1 MTTNKNA
8 TFRSG
13 QRVRWVSL
21 AVLALQWYGSAQAAE
36 AAAAAEADQATTA
49 ATTAAPTTTNE
60 KEKSDK
66 EATTLQ
72 RVTITATRR
81 PEPLQTSSTSAS
93 VLTGDDL
100 TKLGVNIVDQIQFA
114 MPSATANNFGQ
125 GLNFNIRGI
134 GKAETNT
141 QTTVGV
147 ISYRDGIATFPGYFA
162 EEPYYDIAS
171 VQIFRGPQGTF
182 GGQNAIGGAV
192 FVESND
198 PSIKGGVSGYLAG
211 QFGNYSDKAVQG
223 AVNLPI
229 NSTMAARVAFNTE
242 DRNSFWN
249 ITGPYTGGNGALHS
263 RSARMGFIWQPTS
276 ALTVLLKADLNRI
289 DMGAY
294 PSDPVNSPNDPF
306 NITANGDQKAKDRFG
321 RTTLKVEYTFDNGTK
336 FRSITGRQT
345 GNTAYNAD
353 LDGTSVGRNE
363 FRDSVDEFI
372 TSQEFNLISPDSGA
386 FTWIAGAYTQKDT
399 YTFPVGQF
407 VIGVPLGSIYSEYRL
422 GGTNPK
428 KTWAAFGQIGYLL
441 TDELKLVVEGRYS
454 KSSTANNVN
463 VMQYGTPI
471 LAQQEAKFN
480 NFSGKVALNWTLNE
494 NHFLY
499 AFAASAFRP
508 GGLNVPVGL
517 GLPAPFDEEKV
528 KTFEAGWKATWMGGQ
543 VQTQTSAFYN
553 NYRNFQVTIGYPNYP
568 TFGFE
573 LNTPNPTKMYGL
585 EGQIQAKLGEG
596 WAARANLGWLH
607 SSIGEFFAT
616 DPRAASV
623 APCDIAKGPAG
634 PTCLNLGG
642 HEQTYAPSMTFNAS
656 LERRFMIGDTSITPR
671 INYAYI
677 SSQWATLFQ
686 NRARG
691 DEIGARNLLGA
702 QIDWERGDWMGSLY
716 GTNLTDKRYLAAI
729 GSGLRYAGAPRQYGV
744 RVTKFF

>member
-1 MTTNKNA
+1 MTSKKN
-8 TFRSG
+8 TFVTG

-36 AAAAAEADQATTA
+36 AAAAAEADQAPTA
-49 ATTAAPTTTNE
+49 ATSTTE

-66 EATTLQ
+66 EAQTLQ
-72 RVTITATRR
+72 KVTITATRR
-81 PEPLQTSSTSAS
+81 AEPLQTSSTSAS

-100 TKLGVNIVDQIQFA
+100 IKLGVNVVDQIQFA

-147 ISYRDGIATFPGYFA
+147 ISYRDGIASFPGYFA

-198 PSIKGGVSGYLAG
+198 PSVKGGVSGYLAG
-211 QFGNYSDKAVQG
+211 QLGNYSDKAVQG
-223 AVNLPI
+223 AVNMPI

-263 RSARMGFIWQPTS
+263 RSARFGFIWQPTS
-276 ALTVLLKADLNRI
+276 ALTVLLKSDLNRI

-294 PSDPVNSPNDPF
+294 PADSVTDPSNPTRLNPNDPF
-306 NITANGDQKAKDRFG
+306 NITANGDQKAIDRFG
-321 RTTLKVEYTFDNGTK
+321 RTTLKVEYTFDNGMK

-353 LDGTSVGRNE
+353 LDGTSVGKNE

-386 FTWIAGAYTQKDT
+386 FTWIVGAYTQKDT
-399 YTFPVGQF
+399 YTFPPGQF

-422 GGTNPK
+422 DGTNPK
-428 KTWAAFGQIGYLL
+428 KTSAAFGQIGYLL
-441 TDELKLVVEGRYS
+441 TDDLKLVVEARYS
-454 KSSTANNVN
+454 SSKTSNNIHVL
-463 VMQYGTPI
+463 QYSTVI
-471 LAQQEAKFN
+471 NQQQEAEFKN
-480 NFSGKVALNWTLNE
+480 TSGKIALNWTLNE

-499 AFAASAFRP
+499 AFAATAFRP
-508 GGLNVPVGL
+508 GGLNVPVGF
-517 GLPAPFDEEKV
+517 GIPAPFKEEKV
-528 KTFEAGWKATWMGGQ
+528 RTFEAGWKATWMGGQ
-543 VQTQTSAFYN
+543 VQ
-553 NYRNFQVTIGYPNYP
+553 
-568 TFGFE
+568 
-573 LNTPNPTKMYGL
+573 
-585 EGQIQAKLGEG
+585 AKLGDG
-596 WAARANLGWLH
+596 WAARANVGWLH

-616 DPRAASV
+616 DPRAAST
-623 APCDIAKGPAG
+623 APCDVAKGPAG
-634 PTCLNLGG
+634 TTCLNLGG
-642 HEQTYAPSMTFNAS
+642 HEQTYAPNMTFNAS
-656 LERRFMIGDTSITPR
+656 IERRFMIGDFAVTPR

-677 SSQWATLFQ
+677 SSQWATLFE

-691 DEIGARNLLGA
+691 DQLGARNLLGA
-702 QIDWERGDWMGSLY
+702 QIDWEHGDWMGSLY
-716 GTNLTDKRYLAAI
+716 GSNLTDKRYLAAI

>member
-1 MTTNKNA
+1 MKTTNTFKNGHRHA
-8 TFRSG
+8 
-13 QRVRWVSL
+13 RWVSL

-36 AAAAAEADQATTA
+36 AAAAAEADQAT
-49 ATTAAPTTTNE
+49 ATTPAMTE

-66 EATTLQ
+66 EAQTLQ
-72 RVTITATRR
+72 KVTITATRR
-81 PEPLQTSSTSAS
+81 AEPLQTSSTSAS

-198 PSIKGGVSGYLAG
+198 PSIKGGASGYLSG
-211 QFGNYSDKAVQG
+211 QYGNYNDTAFQG
-223 AVNLPI
+223 ALNVPI
-229 NSTMAARVAFNTE
+229 SSTLAARVAFNTE
-242 DRNSFWN
+242 DRNSFWK
-249 ITGPYTGGNGALHS
+249 IKGPYTGGNGALES
-263 RSARMGFIWQPTS
+263 RSARLGLLWQPIP
-276 ALTVLLKADLNRI
+276 ALTVLLKADVNRI

-294 PSDPVNSPNDPF
+294 PADPVNGTNDPF

-321 RTTLKVEYTFDNGTK
+321 RQTMKIEYTFDNGSK
-336 FRSITGRQT
+336 FRSITGHQT

-353 LDGTSVGRNE
+353 LDGTSAGFNE
-363 FRDSVDEFI
+363 FRDSVDEAI
-372 TSQEFNLISPDSGA
+372 TSQEFNLISPDSGP
-386 FTWIAGAYTQKDT
+386 FTWIVGAYTQKDK
-399 YTFPVGQF
+399 YTFPPGQF

-422 GGTNPK
+422 DGTNPK

-454 KSSTANNVN
+454 KSTTSNDVN
-463 VMQYGTPI
+463 VVQYSTVI
-471 LAQQEAKFN
+471 KDTQEAKFN

-499 AFAASAFRP
+499 AFAATAFRP

-517 GLPAPFDEEKV
+517 GLPAPFKEEKV
-528 KTFEAGWKATWMGGQ
+528 RTFEAGWKATWMGGQ

-568 TFGFE
+568 TFGIE

-585 EGQIQAKLGEG
+585 EGQIQAKLGDG
-596 WAARANLGWLH
+596 WAARANVGWLH

-616 DPRAASV
+616 DPRAAST
-623 APCDIAKGPAG
+623 APCDVAKGPDVG
-634 PTCLNLGG
+634 GSCRNLGG
-642 HEQTYAPSMTFNAS
+642 HEQTYAPNMTFNAS
-656 LERRFMIGDTSITPR
+656 IERRFMIGDFSITPR
-671 INYAYI
+671 INYAYV
-677 SSQWATLFQ
+677 SSQWATLFE

-691 DEIGARNLLGA
+691 DELGSRNLLGA
-702 QIDWERGDWMGSLY
+702 QIDWEHGDWMGSLY
-716 GTNLTDKRYLAAI
+716 GMNLTDKRYLAAI